1 MFNNPLI
8 HPTALIHENAKLGK
22 NVSIGPYTIIGS
34 NCSIGDGTII
44 DSHCVIDGQTSIGSN
59 CHIFPSVS
67 IGLIPQDYNFKGE
80 ETGVSIGNN
89 NIFREFVT
97 IHRATGQGLTKI
109 GDNCFFMNYVHI
121 AHNCNIGNG
130 VIIANTTNLAGH
142 CTVGDKAFISSMCIF
157 HQFTRIG
164 TLAIVGGLC
173 GTRVDLPPYST
184 CDGRPAKVRGV
195 NIIGMRR
202 AQISA
207 PVRSLVKEAYRIIY
221 RSDLNVSQA
230 LERITQE
237 LEPIQEIQNILNFY
251 QSSKRGVCGGAQEF
265 DENKQNQEFN

>member
-109 GDNCFFMNYVHI
+109 GDNGFFMNYVHI
-121 AHNCNIGNG
+121 AHNCNIKFIFRILRFDILRKVVCSTIDSQNSCRYCNWA
-130 VIIANTTNLAGH
+130 ITT
-142 CTVGDKAFISSMCIF
+142 
-157 HQFTRIG
+157 
-164 TLAIVGGLC
+164 
-173 GTRVDLPPYST
+173 Y
-184 CDGRPAKVRGV
+184 
-195 NIIGMRR
+195 
-202 AQISA
+202 
-207 PVRSLVKEAYRIIY
+207 
-221 RSDLNVSQA
+221 
-230 LERITQE
+230 
-237 LEPIQEIQNILNFY
+237 
-251 QSSKRGVCGGAQEF
+251 
-265 DENKQNQEFN
+265 FN